1 MVTDCRFCPI
11 RKRSIFVQMNEAEVR
26 YMAEFKKGELQVD
39 AGTTL
44 MAEGSTSPQL
54 FTVLEGLGLRY
65 KTLESGERQVIN
77 FVLPGDFVGLQAGV
91 MNEMQHSVEATTAMK
106 LCVFDRKALW
116 SLFRDHPER
125 AFDLTWLAAVEE
137 HFLGE
142 TLAVLGHL
150 RGIERVA
157 RAFIRLLDRG
167 RALGLVEN
175 GQMILPY
182 RQQDLADALGLS
194 LVHTNKTLKRMRD
207 RGLVRWQDGY
217 LTVMSYE
224 GLCDIAGVEIDHT
237 PMKRPL
243 I

>member
-1 MVTDCRFCPI
+1 MTTDCRFCPI
-11 RKRSIFVQMNEAEVR
+11 RKRDVFVPMTEAEVS
-26 YMAEFKKGELQVD
+26 YMVEFKRGELQVD

-44 MAEGSTSPQL
+44 MNEGSTSPQL
-54 FTVLEGLGLRY
+54 YTVLEGLGLRY

-77 FVLPGDFVGLQAGV
+77 FVMPGDFIGLQAGV
-91 MNEMQHSVEATTAMK
+91 MNEMHHSVEATTAMK

-125 AFDLTWLAAVEE
+125 AFDVTWIAAVEE

-142 TLAVLGHL
+142 TLAVLGHM
-150 RGIERVA
+150 RGMQRLA
-157 RAFIRLLDRG
+157 RAFIRLFHRG
-167 RALGLVEN
+167 NALGLVEN
-175 GQMILPY
+175 GRMLLPY
-182 RQQDLADALGLS
+182 KQQDLADALGLS

-207 RGLVRWQDGY
+207 EGIASWQDGH
-217 LTVMSYE
+217 LTILSFD
-224 GLCDIAGVEIDHT
+224 GLCAIAGVEVDDP